1 MNSKNTVPN
10 KVLIIYLAVFYL
22 WWTVEELAYWGY
34 TSNIMSQVLLSSLVK
49 LITWSIP
56 AFILIKKYS
65 PQLKI
70 DYPQMFKNYFRLWP
84 YFAGNVIMLIYL
96 AIILYLE
103 DGGFKI
109 NPQFKHGDFIDKF
122 LIVGITEE
130 LLFRGGILNALLKKM
145 STWLSQIANNLL
157 FYVFTCEF
165 GFRLILYR

>member
-34 TSNIMSQVLLSSLVK
+34 TSNTLPQVLLSSLVK
-49 LITWSIP
+49 FITWGIP
-56 AFILIKKYS
+56 ALILIKKYS

-70 DYPQMFKNYFRLWP
+70 EYPQMFKNRFRLWP
-84 YFAGNVIMLIYL
+84 YFAGIVIMFIYL

-103 DGGFKI
+103 NSGFKI
-109 NPQFKHGDFIDKF
+109 NPQFKPSDFIDKF

-130 LLFRGGILNALLKKM
+130 LMFRGWILNVLLKKM
-145 STWLSQIANNLL
+145 STWLAQIANNLL
-157 FYVFTCEF
+157 FLCIHLRIWFQTHT
-165 GFRLILYR
+165 L